1 MTIEQNTQEAVDRLR
16 RIETR
21 LTAYLIRQG
30 EIVKGQA
37 QPHWSASDECV
48 VVPHLDCALS
58 TCMSLVPPQLTGDV
72 YIRTEDHKYIA
83 TIHIGG
89 EK

>member
-1 MTIEQNTQEAVDRLR
+1 MNIEQNTQEAVDRLR

-21 LTAYLIRQG
+21 LTAYLVKHG
-30 EIVKGQA
+30 EHVNGQVPPRWDA
-37 QPHWSASDECV
+37 LEECV
-48 VVPHLDCALS
+48 VISQLDCTLGRCMAAIPPNLS
-58 TCMSLVPPQLTGDV
+58 GDV
-72 YIRTEDHKYIA
+72 YIRTEDRRYIA

>member
-1 MTIEQNTQEAVDRLR
+1 MNIAENTQEAVDRLR

-21 LTAYLIRQG
+21 LTAYLVKQG

-37 QPHWSASDECV
+37 QPHWSAIDECV
-48 VVPHLDCALS
+48 VVPHLDCSLS
-58 TCMSLVPPQLTGDV
+58 KCMGLIPSHLSGDV
-72 YIRTEDHKYIA
+72 YIRTEDHKYVA

>member
-1 MTIEQNTQEAVDRLR
+1 MNIEQNTQEAVDRLR

-21 LTAYLIRQG
+21 LTSYLVKQG
-30 EIVKGQA
+30 ESVKGQA
-37 QPHWSASDECV
+37 QPYWSVKDECV
-48 VVPHLDCALS
+48 VVPHLDCTLGK
-58 TCMSLVPPQLTGDV
+58 CMGLVPPGLSGDV
-72 YIRTEDHKYIA
+72 YVRTEDYKYIA

>member
-1 MTIEQNTQEAVDRLR
+1 MNIEQNTQEAVDRLR

-21 LTAYLIRQG
+21 LTAYLVKQG
-30 EIVKGQA
+30 ETVKGQA
-37 QPHWSASDECV
+37 QPRWDDKEECV
-48 VVPHLDCALS
+48 VVPHLDCSLSKCMGLIPPALS
-58 TCMSLVPPQLTGDV
+58 GDV
-72 YIRTEDHKYIA
+72 YIRTEDFKYVA

>member
-21 LTAYLIRQG
+21 LTAYLVKNG
-30 EIVKGQA
+30 ETVKGQA
-37 QPHWSASDECV
+37 QPYWSENDECV
-48 VVPHLDCALS
+48 VVPHLDCSLS
-58 TCMSLVPPQLTGDV
+58 KCMGIIPADLSGDV
-72 YIRTEDHKYIA
+72 YIRTEDHEYIA